1 MSKFENGLFIF
12 RRDLRI
18 IDNNGLNLLSGM
30 CKNLYTIFIF
40 TPEQV
45 TGQNKYKSN
54 NAVQFMIQSLA
65 NLASE
70 IEKRGGKLY
79 TFFGHNDD
87 VIYCCVDQWKI
98 NIVGFKK
105 GFGRN
110 IPV

>member
-1 MSKFENGLFIF
+1 MSVGIHIF

-30 CKNLYTIFIF
+30 CNNLYTIFIF

-70 IEKRGGKLY
+70 IEKRGGPLKYEKDENKQKEAEIRLY
-79 TFFGHNDD
+79 IKPYLKD
-87 VIYCCVDQWKI
+87 VHLCDRITDIQ
-98 NIVGFKK
+98 
-105 GFGRN
+105 
-110 IPV
+110 